1 VTELQLK
8 EKSVAV
14 AIAATVAVLCDER
27 FQNRQ
32 DFFLLTAWQLGYRLE

>member
-1 VTELQLK
+1 M
-8 EKSVAV
+8 AV
-14 AIAATVAVLCDER
+14 AAAVLCDER